1 MRKGGTK
8 LSRTVRRT
16 YTGAHVR
23 DGQWTHRC
31 PEPNCY
37 GCVRGR
43 AKRAWNRK
51 QRRDAKDLARLER
64 DISDEEIEEIA
75 RYLTDEGP
83 SAPVSTTPGFV
94 SQYIEDPSERRE
106 KLEEYA
112 SRLNT
117 HYWVD
122 YDGKLHQN
130 V

>member
-8 LSRTVRRT
+8 LSRTIRKR
-16 YTGAHVR
+16 YTGVLVR

-31 PEPNCY
+31 PEPNC
-37 GCVRGR
+37 GWCVRGR
-43 AKRAWNRK
+43 AKRAWNRWK
-51 QRRDAKDLARLER
+51 RQEAKDWER
-64 DISDEEIEEIA
+64 IEEWGSDEEIAEAA
-75 RYLTDEGP
+75 RYLVGDEP

-122 YDGKLHQN
+122 YGGKLHQN